1 MHRFCPSRLRLPAAA
16 WLLSLTVACG
26 AFDGTPSP
34 TATPSAAQI
43 MGGEIAGTY
52 GELLEQARFTVEPRP
67 PAPVVKEQLRVLREE
82 YKVLLGN
89 YACLRDTLSEAVQAD
104 VAAAFDASRER
115 VWPPDMAWLEHAAAD
130 YDFEDTAVRP
140 LLKELLTLDDYAFL
154 ERVSES
160 RPGEE
165 LLCG

>member
-1 MHRFCPSRLRLPAAA
+1 MRRFCPSRLSLTLAA
-16 WLLSLTVACG
+16 LLLVVTVACG
-26 AFDGTPSP
+26 ALDVSPSP
-34 TATPSAAQI
+34 TATPSAARI
-43 MGGEIAGTY
+43 MGLEIAETY
-52 GELLEQARFTVEPRP
+52 GELLEQARLTVEPRP

-89 YACLRDTLSEAVQAD
+89 YACLRDTLSETEQAD
-104 VAAAFDASRER
+104 VAAEFDSNRER
-115 VWPPDMAWLEHAAAD
+115 FRPPDMAWLEDAAGD

-140 LLKELLTLDDYAFL
+140 LLEELLTLDDYAFL